1 MLFTANF
8 EEGFWV
14 KKGIPSLCVCWIYFL
29 LFDLSLW
36 LAGSILRI
44 DEVLEMNNTA
54 VQIIHQLN
62 LASNSLIGMLFIIFL
77 VSGFLIF
84 PLFHYIRYILD
95 ILKNGSAMKL
105 IKNVLTVVFISWF
118 LALLY
123 YPVKYLSEFIFVV
136 VVLLLFPIYLIID
149 KILKS

>member
-1 MLFTANF
+1 M
-8 EEGFWV
+8 